1 MKIKHYFAFEKELSQ
16 KFCDDML
23 NEKNWD
29 ILRMDERDSA
39 FAIEKDIESYE
50 QNCRNAQS
58 YKNAAQ
64 KICDILRQENLIN
77 KRIISLGAGKGILE
91 WHLKKNM
98 PELYIECT
106 DYTLNEVEQLK
117 KVFVHLDSAYQFDML
132 NGDYAL
138 LDSTGVLVLYRVST
152 EFCQEDWFKIFN
164 KIYDAGINYIIFVPT
179 GLDRLRDIIK
189 ERLICAVNVLRGRK
203 IIHCGWLYSEKE
215 YLKMFTGGGYKGC
228 QYKIKQKDYF
238 DNTAVYLLERT

>member
-91 WHLKKNM
+91 WHLKKKHARIIYRM
-98 PELYIECT
+98 YRLYIECGRT
-106 DYTLNEVEQLK
+106 TKKGICSFGFSISIRYVEWRLCVIGLNRSDCSV
-117 KVFVHLDSAYQFDML
+117 
-132 NGDYAL
+132 
-138 LDSTGVLVLYRVST
+138 
-152 EFCQEDWFKIFN
+152 
-164 KIYDAGINYIIFVPT
+164 
-179 GLDRLRDIIK
+179 
-189 ERLICAVNVLRGRK
+189 
-203 IIHCGWLYSEKE
+203 
-215 YLKMFTGGGYKGC
+215 
-228 QYKIKQKDYF
+228 
-238 DNTAVYLLERT
+238 